1 MDVSII
7 VPVYNAEK
15 TIERCLDS
23 ILKQKTSFKY
33 EIIVVDDG
41 SKDNSLQ
48 KLKDYKRFIKLIKE
62 TDLKTEEDWE
72 KAIELENEGKAII
85 LTKETE

>member
-1 MDVSII
+1 MKNEAD
-7 VPVYNAEK
+7 E
-15 TIERCLDS
+15 
-23 ILKQKTSFKY
+23 ILIN
-33 EIIVVDDG
+33 EIKKED
-41 SKDNSLQ
+41 
-48 KLKDYKRFIKLIKE
+48 IKLIKE